1 MASPWCAWRLMT
13 YELDFHPDALD
24 EWSKLDGSIRT
35 QFKKK
40 LAERLKEPR
49 IPAAWLSGHP
59 DRYKIK
65 LRTIGYRLVYE
76 VRDDVLVVVVLAV
89 GRRDKNAVYRMAEER

>member
-1 MASPWCAWRLMT
+1 MT
-13 YELDFHPDALD
+13 FELDFHPDALA
-24 EWSKLDGSIRT
+24 EWNKLDGSIRT

-40 LAERLKEPR
+40 LTERLKEPR
-49 IPAAWLSGHP
+49 IPVARLSGQP

-76 VRDDVLVVVVLAV
+76 VRDDVLVVIVLAV
-89 GRRDKNAVYRMAEER
+89 GRRDKNAVYRMAEDR